1 MVKRAIWPAVLLA
14 FAGHAQ
20 IRFNRDIRPIMAET
34 CFRCHGPDK
43 SSRMAG
49 MRLDIRDEAL
59 KPTHT
64 GIVPIVPGDPD
75 KSAIIARI
83 FATGPRIMPPAFA
96 HRELSAAQKDTIRRW
111 VAEGAKYEGHW
122 SYQPVQRPTT
132 SGAGNPIDE
141 LVRQRLV

>member
-1 MVKRAIWPAVLLA
+1 MGSRVLSALLMLCA
-14 FAGHAQ
+14 HGAAQ
-20 IRFNRDIRPIMAET
+20 VQFNRDIRPIMADT

-111 VAEGAKYEGHW
+111 V
-122 SYQPVQRPTT
+122 
-132 SGAGNPIDE
+132 
-141 LVRQRLV
+141 